1 MKRLSAPHTPE
12 DASQFFERAD
22 FGMGGTCGAA
32 KLANSKGRKLNF
44 VDRWG
49 RSMTH
54 CKHFAMKRLHRL
66 SLSEQTAAHLRDGLR
81 EGRWRWRRNCP
92 AASRRLADFA
102 GAAKVS
108 RRRVPILT
116 TAKLRGR
123 DTRHGAEGA
132 GEGAVVGE
140 ATFVGDF

>member
-1 MKRLSAPHTPE
+1 MG
-12 DASQFFERAD
+12 DA
-22 FGMGGTCGAA
+22 CGAA

-81 EGRWRWRRNCP
+81 EGRWRGQLP
-92 AASRRLADFA
+92 GEVALAAEPP
-102 GAAKVS
+102 
-108 RRRVPILT
+108 RRVETL
-116 TAKLRGR
+116 G
-123 DTRHGAEGA
+123 
-132 GEGAVVGE
+132 
-140 ATFVGDF
+140 